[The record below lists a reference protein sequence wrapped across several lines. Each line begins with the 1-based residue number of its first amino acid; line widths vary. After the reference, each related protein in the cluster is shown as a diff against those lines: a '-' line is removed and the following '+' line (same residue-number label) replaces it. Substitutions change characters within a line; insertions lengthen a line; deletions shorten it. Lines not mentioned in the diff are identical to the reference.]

1 MSDTALDPHLDD
13 ALTALAAA
21 RSRLVALD
29 FDGVLAPIVERPDDA
44 RPLPA
49 SAAAVRRLVGAPA
62 TRVALVSGRHLAD
75 LVAVADPP
83 RGTLLVGSHGAER
96 GVVGDDGT
104 PQTRTP
110 DLTEEQ
116 RADLEAL
123 TATVS
128 ALAEPEPQAWVEHK
142 PAGAV
147 VHTRRMH
154 DDAAAA
160 LEQRVLDAVA
170 GRQGVR
176 VLHGKRVVELSVLEA
191 TKGTALDAL
200 RHELDAAGV
209 LYAGDDVTDED
220 AFAVL
225 GPDDV
230 GVKVGDGETRAAH
243 RVPDPAALGLALDRL
258 ADLVLG

>member
-1 MSDTALDPHLDD
+1 
-13 ALTALAAA
+13 
-21 RSRLVALD
+21 
-29 FDGVLAPIVERPDDA
+29 
-44 RPLPA
+44 
-49 SAAAVRRLVGAPA
+49 
-62 TRVALVSGRHLAD
+62 
-75 LVAVADPP
+75 
-83 RGTLLVGSHGAER
+83 
-96 GVVGDDGT
+96 
-104 PQTRTP
+104 
-110 DLTEEQ
+110 
-116 RADLEAL
+116 
-123 TATVS
+123 
-128 ALAEPEPQAWVEHK
+128 AEPEPQAWVEHK

-147 VHTRRMH
+147 VHTRRMP

-258 ADLVLG
+258 ADPVLGRRRHSHQPCDVPSSGCRDPADGSHRGRRRRPWRVISRLPGGRTTSAVTASV